1 MWKCRRPDRSIL
13 NPPLLSIASVKLIR
27 CLKVTQHPARMLRC
41 FCASKNNNKH
51 PAVSTVNVRKK
62 RKEIIWK
69 KEEKREVS
77 DLKYNMKFKG
87 KEENLKIS
95 LFYKKE
101 TVVKLLENRAITAAK
116 VATFNDSG
124 KVSGCYF
131 ATIW

>member
-1 MWKCRRPDRSIL
+1 
-13 NPPLLSIASVKLIR
+13 
-27 CLKVTQHPARMLRC
+27 
-41 FCASKNNNKH
+41 
-51 PAVSTVNVRKK
+51 
-62 RKEIIWK
+62 
-69 KEEKREVS
+69 
-77 DLKYNMKFKG
+77 MKFKG

-131 ATIW
+131 ATI